1 MTLSTKST
9 LLPSFHII
17 HAWRNEMTRPAWLD
31 KNVQKETVAV
41 SVLLTV
47 VTYISEEV
55 EIKLFFIEA
64 SVSPASDDL

>member
-17 HAWRNEMTRPAWLD
+17 HAWRNEMTRLAWLD
-31 KNVQKETVAV
+31 KNVQKETVA
-41 SVLLTV
+41 LLTV

-55 EIKLFFIEA
+55 EIKLFFVEA

>member
-1 MTLSTKST
+1 
-9 LLPSFHII
+9 
-17 HAWRNEMTRPAWLD
+17 MTRPAWLD